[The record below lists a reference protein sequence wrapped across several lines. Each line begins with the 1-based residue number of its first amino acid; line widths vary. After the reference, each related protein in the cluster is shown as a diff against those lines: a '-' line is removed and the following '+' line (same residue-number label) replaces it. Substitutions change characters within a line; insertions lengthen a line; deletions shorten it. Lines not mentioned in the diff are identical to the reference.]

1 MTGHECSDQMYA
13 LGVSPCEEDDEFKE
27 SEVEQ
32 FGIKELTR
40 GGHKVLMSEW
50 KKICLRGTQQSKLQ
64 WLSGKKLHKQL
75 VGDTSAYVPSVSCIW
90 PSATLQLMQ
99 STKMYEAKYHPK
111 LEHLLQKFEDVFAV
125 SSTLPPQREDDDGS
139 TLAGATACLSVYEET
154 TSEEQGCRR

>member
-1 MTGHECSDQMYA
+1 MTGHKCSDQMYA

-40 GGHKVLMSEW
+40 GGHKVLMSE
-50 KKICLRGTQQSKLQ
+50 
-64 WLSGKKLHKQL
+64 
-75 VGDTSAYVPSVSCIW
+75 
-90 PSATLQLMQ
+90 
-99 STKMYEAKYHPK
+99 
-111 LEHLLQKFEDVFAV
+111 
-125 SSTLPPQREDDDGS
+125 DDDGS